1 MVNDDQQSKEV
12 SIRVEFYPD
21 RVLET
26 PDLAPLRH
34 PNRCRTKTRGP
45 RRRRP
50 TRTIDSRLE

>member
-1 MVNDDQQSKEV
+1 MVNDDQQPKEV
-12 SIRVEFYPD
+12 STQIGSYSD

-26 PDLAPLRH
+26 PDPALLKH

-50 TRTIDSRLE
+50 TPTVDSRLE

>member
-1 MVNDDQQSKEV
+1 MVNDDQQSKEA
-12 SIRVEFYPD
+12 SIRVESHVD

-26 PDLAPLRH
+26 PDPAPLKH

-50 TRTIDSRLE
+50 TPTVDDRLE